1 MASCCIYEAL
11 GLKWSGEFSEAIGK
25 EDVLLGTFS
34 RKEVLEI
41 GGLIVSWWFPSSITI
56 TECLLPF
63 FGIFSPFS
71 SFFWFFPLYLCE
83 SGQKIWCRSQNYKP
97 ISSDFIREVKAAGE
111 AKRPLLSRSASLSKF
126 RLGQTSHSSS
136 FIYYSI
142 ALLSFSPFLS
152 LFYLLLITALFRW
165 ITVKYF

>member
-25 EDVLLGTFS
+25 EDVILGTFWS
-34 RKEVLEI
+34 KEVLEI
-41 GGLIVSWWFPSSITI
+41 GGLIVSWWFTSSITI

-63 FGIFSPFS
+63 FGIFSPSS
-71 SFFWFFPLYLCE
+71 SFFWFFSSVFVWIRTKNLVHVSKL
-83 SGQKIWCRSQNYKP
+83 QANL
-97 ISSDFIREVKAAGE
+97 SDFIREVKAAGE
-111 AKRPLLSRSASLSKF
+111 AKRPLPPRSASLSKF

-136 FIYYSI
+136 FIHYSI